1 MILETQTRGGREMGG
16 EKPSSWT
23 QVPAWGLEEPERL
36 QGLVE
41 NHIHHAEKA
50 LATPLQYSCLEN
62 LSDTEAW

>member
-1 MILETQTRGGREMGG
+1 MCG
-16 EKPSSWT
+16 EKPRSWT

-41 NHIHHAEKA
+41 SHIHHAEKA